1 VDAGGCSGVSQSA
14 SFTLGSKL
22 NGCGIENLAL
32 PMGFHVSLK
41 SLIMVLID
49 PFQHFFLLFF
59 IIIPL
64 DFKQGSAIPVSNV
77 HSG

>member
-1 VDAGGCSGVSQSA
+1 MDAGGCSGVSQSA

-49 PFQHFFLLFF
+49 PFQHFF
-59 IIIPL
+59 III
-64 DFKQGSAIPVSNV
+64 FYYYSFGF
-77 HSG
+77 